1 METIHGQERDARGV
15 GIAAGGAA
23 AGLAGRPAYALT
35 CCSYRRGMRGREGHV
50 SVDGDSGHS
59 DDTAQTG
66 DDAANYLVGSASRN
80 VVAALM

>member
-1 METIHGQERDARGV
+1 MQTTQDQERDARGE
-15 GIAAGGAA
+15 GIAAGGGA
-23 AGLAGRPAYALT
+23 AGLAGRPAFTFT